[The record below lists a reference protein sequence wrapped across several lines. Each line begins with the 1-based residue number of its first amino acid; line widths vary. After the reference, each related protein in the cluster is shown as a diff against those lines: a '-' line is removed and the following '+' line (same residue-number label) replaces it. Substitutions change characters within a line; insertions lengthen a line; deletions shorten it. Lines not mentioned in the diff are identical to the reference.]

1 MRRKRTPLALED
13 GDVGEETARK
23 ADNALQEEGEG
34 TAVKTVVEQ
43 AEVEQR
49 QPASVD
55 ATATAIQDQLK
66 ANKGENHRKQR
77 LGKNSTKGK
86 GQAQGQEGH
95 CKRRWYQ
102 NKKGMDISRDPCSR
116 SYASW
121 LLYWLHLSQE
131 FKLACQK
138 TGEKV
143 DKAFSWRKEEPRKV
157 WECGEVPGG
166 LFKVRTPKHLV
177 TRLGKIVCNADARTF
192 HRIRME
198 DVFPNQSAF
207 GCFHTTLLHY
217 AATRKVT
224 FNHMPHVC
232 FMTTNDRHK
241 PTTAAAAAAA
251 FKSAWGRFAECY
263 SSLLF
268 SSLVSLLAFSYMDVS
283 CTSWSVHFFL
293 FVSLQHVH
301 LYISSIF
308 CMDGCEPCANTMWNK
323 TFIPDF

>member
-1 MRRKRTPLALED
+1 MDHLSGGGGSNHLRRKRTPLALED

-34 TAVKTVVEQ
+34 TAVKTVVEK

-207 GCFHTTLLHY
+207 GCFHTTLLNEFCQRQFPQNPPNNKRHPGS
-217 AATRKVT
+217 TRS
-224 FNHMPHVC
+224 HVFC
-232 FMTTNDRHK
+232 YLNGLISK
-241 PTTAAAAAAA
+241 
-251 FKSAWGRFAECY
+251 GRASMENQIGSKTYCEGFA
-263 SSLLF
+263 
-268 SSLVSLLAFSYMDVS
+268 D
-283 CTSWSVHFFL
+283 
-293 FVSLQHVH
+293 
-301 LYISSIF
+301 
-308 CMDGCEPCANTMWNK
+308 
-323 TFIPDF
+323 